1 MVKFLSAVVAAAV
14 AALVASAASALE
26 ILPYSAEAL
35 ARARAAD
42 EPIALHFHSQWCAT
56 CKMQT
61 KAFEAMRSEPG
72 LDITLLVVDFDEE
85 RELKREFRV
94 PVSGVVIV
102 LRGNAE
108 RARLNSVVDP
118 RELSAALRRAL

>member
-1 MVKFLSAVVAAAV
+1 
-14 AALVASAASALE
+14 
-26 ILPYSAEAL
+26 
-35 ARARAAD
+35 
-42 EPIALHFHSQWCAT
+42 
-56 CKMQT
+56 
-61 KAFEAMRSEPG
+61 MRSEPG

-102 LRGNAE
+102 LRGNVE

-118 RELSAALRRAL
+118 KELCAALRSAL

>member
-1 MVKFLSAVVAAAV
+1 MRFLP
-14 AALVASAASALE
+14 AALVATVALLLAPAASALE

-35 ARARAAD
+35 ASARAAGA
-42 EPIALHFHSQWCAT
+42 PVALHFHSQWCAT

-102 LRGNAE
+102 LRGNVE

-118 RELSAALRRAL
+118 KELRAALRCAL